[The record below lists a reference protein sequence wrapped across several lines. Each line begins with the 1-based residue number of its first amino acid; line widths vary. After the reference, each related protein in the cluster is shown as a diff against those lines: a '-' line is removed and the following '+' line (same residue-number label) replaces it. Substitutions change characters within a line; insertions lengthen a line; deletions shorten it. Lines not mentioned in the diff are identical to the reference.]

1 MPRSQSRARSLR
13 LPSARRLIGLVAL
26 AALLTGLF
34 GALAPTS
41 AQSGSDFG
49 ARVRARLQA
58 DGDIEFGL
66 RADGQVLTPRLRI
79 FPARVTHSR
88 WLVSS
93 VVELRGVQL
102 QVIARRQAD
111 GDTEF
116 GIRADGVDILRGQ
129 IFPADASANRWLQS
143 RVASVSSADD
153 PGNLVIYSGR
163 GESLVGGLIDSF
175 EAATGID
182 VQVRYGGTAE
192 LALLIG
198 EEGTASPADVF
209 YGQDAGALSFLAEEG
224 LAARLP
230 ADVLASVEND
240 NFKDDGGE
248 WIGTSGRAR
257 VLIVSPER
265 ITEEDRP
272 DSVFDLT
279 DEEWRGRVSWAPG
292 NGSFQAFVT
301 AMRVIDGDAVTERW
315 LRDMIANDVQ
325 CRRNNSTQVQSV
337 IDGRVDV
344 GLVNHYYRFRPQ
356 FDDGRETAINYFPP
370 GDAGGAGALVN
381 IAGVA
386 VIESGA
392 NQTNALRFVRFLLS
406 ELGQKYFRGETNEYP
421 VAAGVE
427 PIVDLPSL
435 DSLNP
440 PSLALTSLSDL
451 QGTLDL
457 FDKIGLAACPDS
469 S

>member
-1 MPRSQSRARSLR
+1 MPLPAPGAVWLR
-13 LPSARRLIGLVAL
+13 VPRRLVAL
-26 AALLTGLF
+26 LTLTALLAGVFAALGTA
-34 GALAPTS
+34 GAQDSETFS
-41 AQSGSDFG
+41 VRIRAQ
-49 ARVRARLQA
+49 LHE
-58 DGDIEFGL
+58 DGRIEFGL
-66 RADGQVLTPRLRI
+66 RADGEILTPSRRFL
-79 FPARVTHSR
+79 PANPKVGLVH
-88 WLVSS
+88 VSS
-93 VVELRGVQL
+93 VVERMGVQL
-102 QVIARRQAD
+102 QVIAIRQAD

-116 GIRADGVDILRGQ
+116 GLRADAETVLRGQ
-129 IFPADASANRWLQS
+129 IFPADTAQQTWLVS
-143 RVASVSSADD
+143 SVAASVSSPDEL
-153 PGNLVIYSGR
+153 GSLVIYSGR
-163 GESLVGGLIDSF
+163 GESLVDPLIDSF
-175 EAATGID
+175 EEATGID

-198 EEGTASPADVF
+198 EEGSLSPADVF

-224 LAARLP
+224 LAAALP
-230 ADVLASVEND
+230 ADILASVSNE
-240 NFKDDGGE
+240 NFKDDNGR

-257 VLIVSPER
+257 VLIVSTER
-265 ITEEDRP
+265 VAEGDRP
-272 DSVFDLT
+272 NSVFDLT

-301 AMRVIDGDAVTERW
+301 AMRMIDGEAVAEQW
-315 LRDMIANDVQ
+315 LRDMVANNVQ

-356 FDDGRETAINYFPP
+356 FDDGRDLAINYFPP
-370 GDAGGAGALVN
+370 GDAGGAGALIN

-392 NQTNALRFVRFLLS
+392 NQTNALRFVRYLLS
-406 ELGQKYFRGETNEYP
+406 EVGQKYFRGETNEYP
-421 VAAGVE
+421 VSAGVE

-435 DSLNP
+435 DSLDP

-457 FDKIGLAACPDS
+457 FDKIGLTACPDS